1 MTTTVRK
8 RHLQL
13 QAQLD
18 AAEMDD
24 DTLWTLLNEATR
36 NLYRVNHERAALTV
50 YRQALRR
57 EADDRKLNPS
67 VVRVT
72 DHAIVRYLERIE
84 HVDVEAIKARIIEMV
99 AGAEDDGRGN
109 RLTADG
115 ILIAFDEPHGVV
127 TTVYKPGEEGY
138 VDRMISG

>member
-1 MTTTVRK
+1 M
-8 RHLQL
+8 
-13 QAQLD
+13 
-18 AAEMDD
+18 
-24 DTLWTLLNEATR
+24 
-36 NLYRVNHERAALTV
+36 
-50 YRQALRR
+50 
-57 EADDRKLNPS
+57 
-67 VVRVT
+67 T